1 MLHVYYMGAT
11 SSLGDDDK
19 ERGLGF
25 HLQHERTNSIYAI
38 DICADDAVAY
48 VAVGGADKIAEILE
62 ISTSRREVRST
73 ARFELSD
80 QILAISLVERFNRNN
95 GEKGLLL
102 ATGGMDKRVSV
113 FHVSFPAT
121 KRMV

>member
-1 MLHVYYMGAT
+1 MV
-11 SSLGDDDK
+11 
-19 ERGLGF
+19 RG
-25 HLQHERTNSIYAI
+25 Q
-38 DICADDAVAY
+38 DVAQ
-48 VAVGGADKIAEILE
+48 ESLE
-62 ISTSRREVRST
+62 IVTSGCFVE
-73 ARFELSD
+73 
-80 QILAISLVERFNRNN
+80 ISHVERFNRNN